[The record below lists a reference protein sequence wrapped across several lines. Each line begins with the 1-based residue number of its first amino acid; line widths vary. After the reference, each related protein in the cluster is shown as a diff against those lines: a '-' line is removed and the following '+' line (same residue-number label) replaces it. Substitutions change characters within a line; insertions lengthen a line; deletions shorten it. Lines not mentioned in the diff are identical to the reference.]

1 MPQYISNI
9 INSLPD
15 LLSGGG
21 YWILGF
27 IVLMEGLP
35 IIGSFFPGHIA
46 IISAGFLVKI
56 GVLNLAWVLLVTIA
70 MTTLG
75 DILGFLL
82 GRRYGYSLL
91 TRYGKY
97 IFLKEEHIEKAKN
110 LINKHTGKSI
120 ILGKF
125 SPVTRPL
132 IPFIVGANGT
142 HINKFWIYNII
153 GSTLWVVISILIGY
167 VFGASYNAVA
177 GSIGKFLSIAI
188 VATILIIWGYK
199 LVNKRFHVFK
209 KYELFILG
217 LNLISLWALAKTIQ
231 DSFSSNSFIANFDIS
246 VNVFVAENIAPYLIN
261 FSSFISYVGD
271 TKVMLGAGILIG
283 LGFLIKKKYRRA
295 GIMILSV
302 ASASVI
308 IVFMKEMFMRAR
320 PENASAI
327 ISELSD
333 GSFPSGHAGMA
344 AAFFVSSAYV
354 FAPRVQSWVRREML
368 IVVCAGAGILI
379 GLSRIALGVHW
390 FSDVLA
396 GWSLGIFLATGVIL
410 LVRFLGGFLP
420 SGNSNANK

>member
-1 MPQYISNI
+1 MSHYISNL

-46 IISAGFLVKI
+46 IITAGFLVKI
-56 GVLNLAWVLLVTIA
+56 GVFNLGWVLLVTIA

-82 GRRYGYSLL
+82 GRRYGYSFL
-91 TRYGKY
+91 TRFGKY
-97 IFLKEEHIEKAKN
+97 IFLKEEHIEKAKK
-110 LINKHTGKSI
+110 LIDKHTGKSI
-120 ILGKF
+120 IFGKF

-132 IPFIVGANGT
+132 IPFIIGANGT

-153 GSTLWVVISILIGY
+153 GSTLWVVISIMIGF
-167 VFGASYNAVA
+167 VFGASYHIVA
-177 GSIGKFLSIAI
+177 GSIGKFLFIAI

-209 KYELFILG
+209 KYELFILT
-217 LNLISLWALAKTIQ
+217 LNLISLWSLAKTIQ
-231 DSFSSNSFIANFDIS
+231 DSFSSNSFLANFDIS
-246 VNVFVAENIAPYLIN
+246 VNVFVTENITPALIN
-261 FSSFISYVGD
+261 FSSLISYVGD
-271 TKVMLGAGILIG
+271 TRVMLIAGVVIG
-283 LGFLIKKKYRRA
+283 LGFLFKKRYRRA
-295 GIMILSV
+295 GIMIFSV
-302 ASASVI
+302 VSTSGI

-320 PENASAI
+320 PENVIAM
-327 ISELSD
+327 ISGLSD
-333 GSFPSGHAGMA
+333 GSFPSGHAGMS
-344 AAFFVSSAYV
+344 AAFFVSLAYV
-354 FAPRVQSWVRREML
+354 FAPRIQSWVRREIL
-368 IVVCAGAGILI
+368 IVACAGAGILI
-379 GLSRIALGVHW
+379 GLSRITLGVHW

-420 SGNSNANK
+420 GANK

>member
-1 MPQYISNI
+1 MTHYISNI

-27 IVLMEGLP
+27 IALMEGLP

-46 IISAGFLVKI
+46 IITAGFLVKI
-56 GVLNLAWVLLVTIA
+56 GVLNLAWVLLVTIS

-82 GRRYGYSLL
+82 GRRYGYVFL
-91 TRYGKY
+91 TRFGKY
-97 IFLKEEHIEKAKN
+97 IFLKEEHIEKAKG
-110 LINKHTGKSI
+110 LINRHTAKAI

-142 HINKFWIYNII
+142 HINKFWTYNII

-167 VFGASYNAVA
+167 VFGASYHAVV
-177 GSIGKFLSIAI
+177 GSIGKFLGIAI
-188 VATILIIWGYK
+188 VATILIILGYK
-199 LVNKRFHVFK
+199 LVNRRFHVFK
-209 KYELFILG
+209 KYELFVLG
-217 LNLISLWALAKTIQ
+217 LNLISLWSLAKTIQ

-246 VNVFVAENIAPYLIN
+246 INVFVAENVTPFIIRI
-261 FSSFISYVGD
+261 SSVITAVGD
-271 TKVMLGAGILIG
+271 TRVMLGAGVIIG
-283 LGFLIKKKYRRA
+283 LVFLFKKKYRRA

-302 ASASVI
+302 ASASII
-308 IVFMKEMFMRAR
+308 IVFMKEIFMRAR
-320 PENASAI
+320 PENALQL
-327 ISELSD
+327 LSD
-333 GSFPSGHAGMA
+333 PSFPSGHAGLA
-344 AAFFVSSAYV
+344 AAFFVSLAYV
-354 FAPRVQSWVRREML
+354 FVPRIQSWVKREML
-368 IVVCAGAGILI
+368 IVICVGAGILI

-420 SGNSNANK
+420 K

>member
-1 MPQYISNI
+1 MPHYISNI
-9 INSLPD
+9 ISSLPD

-46 IISAGFLVKI
+46 IITAGFLVKI

-125 SPVTRPL
+125 SPITRPL

-167 VFGASYNAVA
+167 VFGASYHAVA
-177 GSIGKFLSIAI
+177 SSIGKLLSIAI

-217 LNLISLWALAKTIQ
+217 LNLISLWSLAKTIQ

-246 VNVFVAENIAPYLIN
+246 TNVFVAENVTPSLIN
-261 FSSFISYVGD
+261 LSFFISKIGD
-271 TKVMLGAGILIG
+271 TKVMLFVGVVIG
-283 LGFLIKKKYRRA
+283 LVFLFKKRHRRA
-295 GIMILSV
+295 WIMIFSV

-308 IVFMKEMFMRAR
+308 IIFMKELFMRAR
-320 PENASAI
+320 PENAIAM
-327 ISELSD
+327 LSD
-333 GSFPSGHAGMA
+333 GSFPSGHAGLA
-344 AAFFVSSAYV
+344 AAFFVSFAYV
-354 FAPRVQSWVRREML
+354 FAPRIKSWVKREAL
-368 IVVCAGAGILI
+368 IVACVVIVLLI
-379 GLSRIALGVHW
+379 GLSRIMLSVHW

-420 SGNSNANK
+420 SGNNSVNK